1 MTGLHQKDNS
11 GINDILIET
20 IQADINW
27 KRNTRNNYFLI
38 LAIAGIIVITLSI
51 LLQNLYIAIIRG
63 LIFLMALLIMYFK
76 PESFFN
82 YRIQFYSDGKIIVRR
97 SFISSVIFDTSEGSI
112 TLVKKGKNW
121 LIGTKKVKL
130 PIDAFPNLEEKIK
143 AIKY

>member
-82 YRIQFYSDGKIIVRR
+82 
-97 SFISSVIFDTSEGSI
+97 
-112 TLVKKGKNW
+112 
-121 LIGTKKVKL
+121 
-130 PIDAFPNLEEKIK
+130 
-143 AIKY
+143 

>member
-97 SFISSVIFDTSEGSI
+97 NFISSVIFDTSKGSI

>member
-63 LIFLMALLIMYFK
+63 LIFLMALLIMYYK

-82 YRIQFYSDGKIIVRR
+82 YRIQF
-97 SFISSVIFDTSEGSI
+97 
-112 TLVKKGKNW
+112 
-121 LIGTKKVKL
+121 
-130 PIDAFPNLEEKIK
+130 
-143 AIKY
+143 